1 MFMLHKES
9 RLFFDELSNCEI
21 FKEYPA
27 PWSKLCFELS
37 WFIIIM
43 QKHTFVVVV
52 INLLFRT

>member
-1 MFMLHKES
+1 MLHEES

-43 QKHTFVVVV
+43 QKHTFVVGV